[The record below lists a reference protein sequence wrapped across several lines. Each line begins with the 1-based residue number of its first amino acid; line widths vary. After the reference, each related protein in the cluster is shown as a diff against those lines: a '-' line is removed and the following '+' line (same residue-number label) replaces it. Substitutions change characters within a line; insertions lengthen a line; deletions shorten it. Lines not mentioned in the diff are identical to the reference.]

1 MRFEAEA
8 GWQRSLFTDGRQKVI
23 RRSEETKML
32 PAAANFIHRYSTP
45 LAHQVLNSG
54 FSRIFWKSSI
64 IRSGLKWILM
74 VIYRHGTNGTYL
86 QRLSTGLHHLNPHC
100 FHYFQVWPPVTSK
113 QPLKQ
118 VVNHPDSQESR
129 NYTDSQENRRE
140 VENR

>member
-1 MRFEAEA
+1 
-8 GWQRSLFTDGRQKVI
+8 
-23 RRSEETKML
+23 
-32 PAAANFIHRYSTP
+32 
-45 LAHQVLNSG
+45 
-54 FSRIFWKSSI
+54 
-64 IRSGLKWILM
+64 M

-86 QRLSTGLHHLNPHC
+86 QRLSTDLYHLNPHC

-129 NYTDSQENRRE
+129 NYTDSQENTRE